1 MNFCAE
7 PSCVGLAA
15 TGKWCPLHIT
25 DNYEKRRNAA
35 RPELD
40 KWYGKRAWGRVR
52 AYKLRRFPMCEKEG
66 CDRPAT
72 DVHHMDGSWK
82 ISGDWRLFIDQ
93 ENLEALCHQHH
104 SAITIQEMRQCK
116 KTV

>member
-1 MNFCAE
+1 
-7 PSCVGLAA
+7 
-15 TGKWCPLHIT
+15 
-25 DNYEKRRNAA
+25 
-35 RPELD
+35 
-40 KWYGKRAWGRVR
+40 
-52 AYKLRRFPMCEKEG
+52 
-66 CDRPAT
+66 
-72 DVHHMDGSWK
+72 MDGSWK